1 MLNESNLTV
10 NNKRNK
16 KVVPTPSEV
25 SDFFDALDN
34 TIDKVIGGGA
44 PEGLEIIHT
53 SIYYG
58 HIDAIKE
65 NGEFLALVGKEN
77 YEVVAFSIALE
88 LEKYEAAQSSV
99 ENIFDP
105 NKAKEQMKKDLNIA
119 KKFKQSLDYYT
130 EDQSNEIGDEYG
142 EMKNPIP
149 AKYALLIIAV
159 DTYMQTLS
167 DFLEV
172 GKLDPDMIP
181 LDKYMGTPKKT
192 KTPLKNLIAQIIKKY
207 NIENYSIEAK
217 KLIDLLE

>member
-16 KVVPTPSEV
+16 KVVPTISEV

-34 TIDKVIGGGA
+34 AIDKVIRGGA
-44 PEGLEIIHT
+44 PEDLEVINT

-65 NGEFLALVGKEN
+65 YGEFLALVGKEN
-77 YEVVAFSIALE
+77 YENVAFSIASE
-88 LEKYEAAQSSV
+88 LEKYEAAQNSI
-99 ENIFDP
+99 ENKFDP

-119 KKFKQSLDYYT
+119 NKFKQSLDYYT
-130 EDQSNEIGDEYG
+130 EDQPKEIADEYD

-149 AKYALLIIAV
+149 IKYALLITAV
-159 DTYMQTLS
+159 DIYIQTLS
-167 DFLEV
+167 DFLEA

-181 LDKYMGTPKKT
+181 LDKYMRTPKKT
-192 KTPLKNLIAQIIKKY
+192 KTPLKNLIAKIIKKY